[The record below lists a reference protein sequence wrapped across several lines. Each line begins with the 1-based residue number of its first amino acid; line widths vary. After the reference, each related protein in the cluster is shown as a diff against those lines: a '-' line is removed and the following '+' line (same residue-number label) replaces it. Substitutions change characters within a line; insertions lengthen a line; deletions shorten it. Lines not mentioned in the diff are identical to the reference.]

1 MTESAN
7 NFYDIWIGRLDYINT
22 TMRAIRRVQTD
33 CTMLN
38 MFRKNSS
45 ILTRVYNGYVFD
57 RINWRNQYLQYTV
70 YIPELKTVTRVN
82 IKEDLKDYSL
92 HKFKLYLF
100 EDGETL
106 KQKIRAE
113 ML

>member
-1 MTESAN
+1 MIKELQKWNMPKEAGGFTLIGESVAAV
-7 NFYDIWIGRLDYINT
+7 NT
-22 TMRAIRRVQTD
+22 G
-33 CTMLN
+33 
-38 MFRKNSS
+38 F
-45 ILTRVYNGYVFD
+45 
-57 RINWRNQYLQYTV
+57 